1 MKKTAL
7 IILAEG
13 FEEIEAV
20 TPADILRR
28 AGIKVTIAGLKRKSV
43 KGAHGITIETD
54 ILFTEYK
61 TLPDVVIFPGGMPGA
76 ENLAASLEVKELIL
90 KMNAKKKLIAAIC
103 ASPAI
108 LLAPTGIMDGRK
120 ATCFT
125 GFEKIFSSAVKF
137 INEKTVSSGNIITSR
152 GAGTAADFGL
162 KIVETLI
169 TKSAADMIAQQMLYA
184 PVSFSSLPPL

>member
-28 AGIKVTIAGLKRKSV
+28 AGIEVTIAGLKKKSV

-90 KMNAKKKLIAAIC
+90 KMNDEKKLIAAIC

-108 LLAPTGIMDGRK
+108 LLAPTGILNGRQ

-125 GFEKIFSSAVKF
+125 GFEKIFSSDVKF
-137 INEKTVSSGNIITSR
+137 INEKTVKSDNIITSR

-169 TKSAADMIAQQMLYA
+169 TKPAAEAIAQQMLYD
-184 PVSFSSLPPL
+184 PSSTS